1 MPKLKKLP
9 IPKGWRKVTRGKA
22 KDGDRVWDG
31 ITIPPHWFSAKANAV
46 SEIDVKHLYCCIR
59 KKD

>member
-1 MPKLKKLP
+1 MLKLK

-31 ITIPPHWFSAKANAV
+31 ITIPPRWLSAKV
-46 SEIDVKHLYCCIR
+46 QFLTDISVQHLYCCIR
-59 KKD
+59 RKT